1 MGLRDVVEVASARP
15 GKWIEGI
22 RERKMQEA
30 VQGCLGE
37 WCYFLLRKG
46 ALGGERQVVIEGEDN
61 DFGFNLKG
69 VKQD

>member
-1 MGLRDVVEVASARP
+1 
-15 GKWIEGI
+15 
-22 RERKMQEA
+22 MQEA